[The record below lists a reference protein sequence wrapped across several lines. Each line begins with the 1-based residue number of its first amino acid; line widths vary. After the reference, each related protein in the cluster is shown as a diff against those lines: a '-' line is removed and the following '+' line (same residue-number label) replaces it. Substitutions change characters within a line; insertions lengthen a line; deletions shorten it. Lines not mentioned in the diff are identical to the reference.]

1 MKITEEI
8 SNNFFFLSSSLKEL
22 CSLSQRTQKAVIWET
37 HQKKVTRIKNAT
49 RKMHKNSTKSSVQV
63 GNFVEPKK
71 EKKKEKERVF
81 IWQFFLCLI
90 LLERLSLLEMAK
102 TRKKKRVH
110 WLLCVAFLILLFLF
124 SSSVFL
130 RTKVKEMVPSYS
142 LSPKNEIPFS
152 VFSRGKTMWNWV
164 LTTNWSWRSRY
175 ILSIFHLAPSL
186 FS

>member
-8 SNNFFFLSSSLKEL
+8 SNIYFFLSSSLKEL

-71 EKKKEKERVF
+71 KKRVF
-81 IWQFFLCLI
+81 AWQFFLCLI

-110 WLLCVAFLILLFLF
+110 WLQCVAFLILLCVFENESEGDGSFLF
-124 SSSVFL
+124 SLIQKRNSFFCFFP
-130 RTKVKEMVPSYS
+130 REDTH
-142 LSPKNEIPFS
+142 
-152 VFSRGKTMWNWV
+152 WV
-164 LTTNWSWRSRY
+164 LTTSWSWRSRY

-186 FS
+186 FR